1 MEVRSEFAIRRTAR
15 LGDGWLV
22 SQATPEEVADGVSQI
37 KTLAAEFENEIEDDH
52 YGALFSYCIA
62 DSYEEARKIAE
73 PYMLRRRT
81 DIDYDGFSAFGTA
94 DRMRDLIDSYIDA
107 GATKFVARPACPPEM
122 MGQQLDALSTDVL
135 PIYHN

>member
-1 MEVRSEFAIRRTAR
+1 M
-15 LGDGWLV
+15 

-37 KTLAAEFENEIEDDH
+37 KTLAAEFENDIEDDH

-62 DSYEEARKIAE
+62 DSYEEARRIAE

-94 DRMRDLIDSYIDA
+94 ARMRDLIDSYIDA

-122 MGQQLDALSTDVL
+122 MNRQLHALAEDVL